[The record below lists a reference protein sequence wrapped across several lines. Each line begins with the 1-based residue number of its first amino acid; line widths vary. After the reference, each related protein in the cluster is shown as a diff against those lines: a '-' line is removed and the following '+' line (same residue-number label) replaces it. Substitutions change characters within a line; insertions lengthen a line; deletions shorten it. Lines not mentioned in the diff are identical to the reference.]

1 MNFRNRE
8 FYFLNFATV
17 NFHSISERPLKSAFY
32 RTVGCVI
39 LPNLNIRSTN
49 IQHMTVGTQE
59 EPDPR
64 KPVTEV
70 HASDS

>member
-8 FYFLNFATV
+8 FCFTNSATV
-17 NFHSISERPLKSAFY
+17 NFHSISKHLVKSAFY
-32 RTVGCVI
+32 TQVGWFI
-39 LPNLNIRSTN
+39 LPNLNICSTN

-70 HASDS
+70 RASDS

>member
-8 FYFLNFATV
+8 FCFTNSATV
-17 NFHSISERPLKSAFY
+17 IFIPTPEHPLKSDFY
-32 RTVGCVI
+32 TQVGWFI
-39 LPNLNIRSTN
+39 LPNLNICSTN

-70 HASDS
+70 RASDS